1 MQNLH
6 SFIAQL
12 LASKTVNLVSKK
24 GEKSYSLPVE
34 DLPQAT
40 FKKALEYGLE
50 RLFQDRKNSLAHR
63 NKKMTDEECS
73 EVILRKMKSG
83 EIAST
88 AKASSPVSKL
98 DKRVKDMFIEKL
110 AQAGYKVADIRKSLK
125 EHSMAEVVQEH
136 FKIKGLQED
145 KAKSEAMS
153 FMDQLKNAAQAAI
166 DAEQFK
172 TKL

>member
-1 MQNLH
+1 
-6 SFIAQL
+6 
-12 LASKTVNLVSKK
+12 
-24 GEKSYSLPVE
+24 
-34 DLPQAT
+34 
-40 FKKALEYGLE
+40 
-50 RLFQDRKNSLAHR
+50 
-63 NKKMTDEECS
+63 
-73 EVILRKMKSG
+73 
-83 EIAST
+83 
-88 AKASSPVSKL
+88 
-98 DKRVKDMFIEKL
+98 MFIEKL